1 MPSEAPVTIATLPS
15 NRIGFMGLERKR
27 DNSSMQ
33 ETLLP
38 LFPLE
43 VVLLPANILPL
54 HIFEDRYKEMI
65 GEAIQNKTE
74 FGIVQ
79 AGEKGILNL
88 GCTASILEVS
98 TQYPDGRLDIVCQG
112 RRRFEILY
120 LDEEKSYLRG
130 SVSFFDDDPD
140 QAPPPTDARIMAVA
154 CFELQRKQ
162 EGADRAT
169 PDPEDP
175 QLSFKVVQYISDL
188 PFRQTLLAM
197 RSEAERLN
205 HINQF
210 FPQHLA
216 NLKRAA
222 HVKKVGPTNGHGF
235 IALGKKDT

>member
-1 MPSEAPVTIATLPS
+1 
-15 NRIGFMGLERKR
+15 MGLERKR

-140 QAPPPTDARIMAVA
+140 QA
-154 CFELQRKQ
+154 
-162 EGADRAT
+162 
-169 PDPEDP
+169 
-175 QLSFKVVQYISDL
+175 
-188 PFRQTLLAM
+188 
-197 RSEAERLN
+197 
-205 HINQF
+205 F